1 MYFRSANDTPNRG
14 ARGERI
20 HVGFVGRTS
29 RTLPRAAIYIMEMA
43 HDRIAPSGWRREL
56 RAMIVLAVPVVLSEL
71 GWMAQ
76 GVVDTI
82 MVGKLGPAAI
92 GAVAV
97 GNAVYYVPSLFGI
110 GLLLGLDTLVSHA
123 YGRKD
128 HDACHQWL
136 AQGVYL
142 ACIATPPLMLMIAAA
157 SYGFMRFGITP
168 EVAGMAGSYLR
179 ILNFGTLPL
188 LLYGASR
195 RYLQGVGQVRVVT
208 VTLVI
213 ANLVNWFG
221 NWALIYGKFGLPAMG
236 VDGSAISTCLARIG
250 MAVALLGFAWRYER
264 SRGHPLFRRWGKP
277 SGLKIGQLVRLGAP
291 AAGQIVL
298 EVGAWNSATF
308 AAGLLTPVALATHSI
323 ALNYASITYMV
334 PLGMSAAAAVSVG
347 HAMGAGDPDRAR
359 RAGWMAMALGTCFM
373 LMAAIVFLIAPAP
386 LIALYTRDPRVLAE
400 GPTLLYVAAAFQIF
414 DGIQTVSTGALR
426 GLGETRVP
434 MIANFV
440 GYWILGLPLGLL
452 LCFGL
457 HWGIYGLWIGL
468 TLALIV
474 IATTLLLRW
483 RRDSR
488 KPLLT

>member
-1 MYFRSANDTPNRG
+1 MARDLTAQAN
-14 ARGERI
+14 
-20 HVGFVGRTS
+20 
-29 RTLPRAAIYIMEMA
+29 
-43 HDRIAPSGWRREL
+43 WRREL
-56 RAMIVLAVPVVLSEL
+56 RAMVALAVPVVLSEL

-110 GLLLGLDTLVSHA
+110 GVLLGLDTLVSHA
-123 YGRKD
+123 YGRRD
-128 HDACHQWL
+128 HDACHHWL

-142 ACIATPPLMLMIAAA
+142 ACIATPPLMLLVVAA
-157 SYGFMRFGITP
+157 SFGFGRFGITP
-168 EVAGMAGSYLR
+168 EVAGHAASYLR
-179 ILNFGTLPL
+179 ILNLGTLPL

-195 RYLQGVGQVRVVT
+195 RYLQGVGQGRVIT

-221 NWALIYGKFGLPAMG
+221 NWVLIYGKLGFPALG
-236 VDGSAISTCLARIG
+236 VDGSAISTCLARVG
-250 MAVALLGFAWRYER
+250 MAAALIGFAWRYER
-264 SRGHPLFRRWGKP
+264 SRGHPLFQHWARP
-277 SGLKIGQLVRLGAP
+277 SLLKIRQLSRLGAP

-298 EVGAWNSATF
+298 EVGAWNAATF
-308 AAGLLTPVALATHSI
+308 AAGMLTPVALATHSI
-323 ALNYASITYMV
+323 ALQYASVTYMV

-347 HAMGAGDPDRAR
+347 HAVGAGDPGRAR
-359 RAGWMAMALGTCFM
+359 RAGWLALGLGTGFM
-373 LMAAIVFLIAPAP
+373 LFAAVVFLIVPRP
-386 LIALYTRDPRVLAE
+386 LIMLYTQDPSVLVE

-440 GYWILGLPLGLL
+440 GYWIFGLPLGFF

-457 HWGIYGLWIGL
+457 HWGVYGLWIGL

-474 IATTLLLRW
+474 IASMLLLRW
-483 RRDSR
+483 RKDSAR
-488 KPLLT
+488 GVINHII